1 MPEPC
6 LAIEHEKTRLS
17 LKDAFED
24 LFSRYD
30 REFDE
35 EDEIDIINL
44 KVVKKGGFLSKS
56 KVAEFGEFYKKRK
69 TTSNMEGA
77 NDNTSGAESE
87 SSESETDEM
96 DEEILEKFFKR
107 IRKSQAIAKA
117 TSNLPSLDHQIHFTV
132 RADMFQPIPLDWKG
146 SFSFDSILFG
156 LVNDDLKRSREV
168 EWALTDKENRTCNC
182 NKCFDCILI
191 REMTN

>member
-1 MPEPC
+1 M
-6 LAIEHEKTRLS
+6 AIEHEKTRLS

-24 LFSRYD
+24 LFARYD

-56 KVAEFGEFYKKRK
+56 KVAEFGEFYKKRR
-69 TTSNMEGA
+69 TTVTDDPDACLSEA
-77 NDNTSGAESE
+77 EKTSGADTED
-87 SSESETDEM
+87 SETEEM
-96 DEEILEKFFKR
+96 DEEVLEKFFKR
-107 IRKSQAIAKA
+107 IKKSQAIAKA
-117 TSNLPSLDHQIHFTV
+117 TAHLTAMDHQIHFTP

-146 SFSFDSILFG
+146 SFSFDSVLFG
-156 LVNDDLKRSREV
+156 LVRDDLKRSREV
-168 EWALTDKENRTCNC
+168 EWGLVAAENRICTC

-191 REMTN
+191 KEMTN